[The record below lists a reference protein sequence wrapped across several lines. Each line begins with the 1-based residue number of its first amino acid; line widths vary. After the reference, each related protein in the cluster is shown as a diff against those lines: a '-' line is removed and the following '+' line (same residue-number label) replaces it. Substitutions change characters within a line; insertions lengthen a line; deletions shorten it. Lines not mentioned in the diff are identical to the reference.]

1 MSGRVFKDGNLYGV
15 ILTQYEMD
23 LIVTLVGS
31 HVAAGDSETLYNKLA
46 PYKESSLE
54 LQISPVNQTCLCV
67 IDEQRDQKREEYEA
81 ELNEIGETR
90 GF

>member
-1 MSGRVFKDGNLYGV
+1 MERVFKKDNLYGV
-15 ILTQYEMD
+15 ILTQYELD

-31 HVAAGDSETLYNKLA
+31 HVAAGDAETLYDAFA
-46 PYKESSLE
+46 PYKKSE
-54 LQISPVNQTCLCV
+54 LVLKISPVNQTCLCV
-67 IDEQRDQKREEYEA
+67 IDEQRDQKRLEYEA